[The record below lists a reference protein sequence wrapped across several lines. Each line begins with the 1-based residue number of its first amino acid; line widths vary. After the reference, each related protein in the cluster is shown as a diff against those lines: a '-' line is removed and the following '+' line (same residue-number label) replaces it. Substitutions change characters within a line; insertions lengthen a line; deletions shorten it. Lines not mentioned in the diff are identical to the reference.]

1 MREPAEQDSRNL
13 TDEVDAGESSFSPGL
28 SDDKSVC
35 TILITMS
42 DSMGENHK
50 LLKN

>member
-1 MREPAEQDSRNL
+1 MREPAKQDSRNL
-13 TDEVDAGESSFSPGL
+13 TDEADAGESNFNPGL

-35 TILITMS
+35 KIPITMS
-42 DSMGENHK
+42 DSMRENHK